1 MPLNT
6 EVKADI
12 DGLRTLADWFGSSSN
27 AVHDA
32 GSTVVNV
39 RGESETAWDGESGA
53 AFRDAMSMTGTGV
66 DDFAGQLGD
75 AKSVVSVF
83 ADDMAT
89 VKSRMAQARQVAA
102 AGGLD
107 VTDTEIAEPGE
118 APPAPQPLP
127 TDGSATAKQQAA
139 HTSAQAAVDAHNAK
153 VKAYNEASHIVSD
166 ARNKQNAALHHLTK
180 FSTGQL
186 QRAPFTIADVS
197 SGLAAEAIKRTS
209 KFRTLAASYGRYAE
223 RALTV
228 AMNKSV
234 TDPAF
239 AKAARLNA
247 QFASKQSALLDDA
260 LKTAPARIVDRLPD
274 WAKSSLTAE
283 VKDFAFKGGST
294 AARVGRTV
302 LGRVPIAGTL
312 ITAAGVGLDIKNGKD
327 PTKAIVS
334 GASSLAAGAAVGA
347 AIGGPVGVVVGAGA
361 GAFVGYVVDE
371 WGDEIAG
378 FAADSAEVVGGT
390 IADGAEA
397 VADGAEAAG
406 DALADGAKSVGRF
419 VGSLF

>member
-1 MPLNT
+1 M
-6 EVKADI
+6 I
-12 DGLRTLADWFGSSSN
+12 
-27 AVHDA
+27 
-32 GSTVVNV
+32 NV
-39 RGESETAWDGESGA
+39 RGESETAWDGNSGV
-53 AFRDAMSMTGTGV
+53 AFREAMSTTGTGI
-66 DDFAGQLGD
+66 DDFASQLGD
-75 AKSVVSVF
+75 AKTVVSVF

-89 VKSRMAQARQVAA
+89 VKSRMEQARQVAV

-118 APPAPQPLP
+118 APPSPQPLP
-127 TDGSATAKQQAA
+127 TDGSATAEQRAA

-153 VKAYNEASHIVSD
+153 VKAYNEASQIVSD
-166 ARNKQNAALHHLTK
+166 ARGKQNAALHHLTK
-180 FSTGQL
+180 FSTDQL
-186 QRAPFTIADVS
+186 KKTPFTIADVS
-197 SGLAAEAIKRTS
+197 SGLAAQAVKRTS
-209 KFRTLAASYGRYAE
+209 KFRTLAASYGRHAD
-223 RALTV
+223 RALNL

-260 LKTAPARIVDRLPD
+260 VKTAPAAMLDKLPQ
-274 WAKSSLTAE
+274 WARSSLTAE
-283 VKDFAFKGGST
+283 VKDVAFKGGST

-302 LGRVPIAGTL
+302 LGRVPIAGGL

-361 GAFVGYVVDE
+361 GAVVGYVVDE

-378 FAADSAEVVGGT
+378 FAADSAEVVGGA
-390 IADGAEA
+390 IANGAEA
-397 VADGAEAAG
+397 VADGAQAAGEAVVDGAEAAG
-406 DALADGAKSVGRF
+406 DALVDGAKSVGRF
-419 VGSLF
+419 AGSLF